1 MFSDSIE
8 LKTPD
13 QLASMRQAGLV
24 VARTLEALRTEVAA
38 GVSTAEIDA
47 FCRDRLAAEGA
58 TSNFLNYHGFPAT
71 ICISVNDEIVH
82 GIPGDRKL
90 LDGDLVSLDFGA
102 IVDGWHADSA
112 ITVAVGQIGEA
123 EAELNRITE
132 EALWRGIAAAR
143 IGGRVGDIS
152 NAVGSYVKSQAK
164 VGGGRY
170 GITEGF
176 TGHGIGSALHQ
187 SPDVPNTGRRGKGAK
202 VVAGMALA
210 IEPMITLGTSRA
222 AILEDDWTAVTTDG
236 TWAAHHEHTITV
248 TETGVW
254 VLTALD
260 GGVEKLG
267 ALGVPCGAPIP

>member
-1 MFSDSIE
+1 VFSESIE
-8 LKTPD
+8 LKTPA
-13 QLASMRQAGLV
+13 QIASMRAAGLV
-24 VARTLEALRTEVAA
+24 VARTLEALRPRVVP
-38 GVSTAEIDA
+38 GVTTAELDQ
-47 FCRDRLAAEGA
+47 FCRERLAAEGA

-82 GIPGDRKL
+82 GIPGSRTIS
-90 LDGDLVSLDFGA
+90 DGDLVSLDFGA
-102 IVDGWHADSA
+102 IVDGWHGDSA
-112 ITVAVGQIGEA
+112 ITVEVGNTSA
-123 EAELNRITE
+123 EVAELNRVTE
-132 EALWRGIAAAR
+132 EALWRGIAAAK
-143 IGGRVGDIS
+143 IGGKVGDIS
-152 NAVGSYVKSQAK
+152 HAVGSYVKSQAK
-164 VGGGRY
+164 LSGGRY

-202 VVAGMALA
+202 IVAGMALA

-222 AILEDDWTAVTTDG
+222 AILEDEWTAVTTDG

-260 GGVEKLG
+260 GGAARLAE
-267 ALGVPCGAPIP
+267 LGVPCGAPT